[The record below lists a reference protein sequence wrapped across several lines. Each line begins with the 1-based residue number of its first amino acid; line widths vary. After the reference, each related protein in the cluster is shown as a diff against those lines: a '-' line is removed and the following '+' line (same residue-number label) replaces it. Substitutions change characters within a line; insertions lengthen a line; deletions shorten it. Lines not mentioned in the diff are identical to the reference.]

1 MAVITSNNR
10 FLAVGNGTGGG
21 DMWTSGLEYDGSA
34 ISGYSGSAFAYGPQ
48 VEVSAGDGISIIET
62 GNTAVISC
70 TATGSAPIEYS
81 AGKNLNL
88 VDNTFALDDTVV
100 LGTQASGATL
110 SQNALHVETPNNW
123 KTNMNASGFSSVKP
137 WYSAVIEPTDIK
149 VYTPAKTYSLTGM
162 NPFTGVY
169 KNSAN
174 LVGDGYTS
182 RLDLNSSI
190 HVNYGVVVGTADN
203 EHAAVGPRGFTVT
216 HTASGAGGGTQVSNY
231 GETYNIYFNDGEYYL
246 KHAFL
251 TKSGYSIHDYG
262 NYNMYSAFYGPHSAS
277 FHDGYGQVYYN
288 GDSIRR
294 WDNMSNC
301 VINHDSNLSGDITAG
316 EPLGLASALD
326 LTRDGL
332 ERTAHITPGRIM
344 LNDSTR
350 TAWYYAAFASLE
362 SPTKSANLGA
372 GYLQLADSTHTSY
385 REVTP
390 ASVDQWN
397 SMSHIRVTAEN
408 EYIDISNQ
416 SWCLVSFDENISK
429 AYIAGKRANGYTTI
443 NSGHWYMFGDAK
455 KSNQIW
461 THLIASGN
469 TTTTYI

>member
-10 FLAVGNGTGGG
+10 FMAIGNGNGA
-21 DMWTSGLEYDGSA
+21 DMFTSGLEYNGSA
-34 ISGYSGSAFAYGPQ
+34 ISGYSGSAFYQAPQ
-48 VEVSAGDGISIIET
+48 KVISGGNDISVTET
-62 GNTAVISC
+62 GNTAVVSF
-70 TATGSAPIEYS
+70 TGNIPQPVEYS

-88 VDNTFALDDTVV
+88 ADNTFALNDTVV

-110 SQNALHVETPNNW
+110 NQNSVTYNT
-123 KTNMNASGFSSVKP
+123 TNGIQSVLGPSGLTAKKP
-137 WYSAVIEPTDIK
+137 FYSAEVTPSDVV
-149 VYTPAKTYSLTGM
+149 VYTPGKTYSLTSIT
-162 NPFTGVY
+162 PFTGVY
-169 KNSAN
+169 KDSAN
-174 LVGDGYTS
+174 FVGNGTTTS
-182 RLDLNSSI
+182 RLGLNSSVWVSWSI
-190 HVNYGVVVGTADN
+190 GARQSDD
-203 EHAAVGPRGFTVT
+203 EKAAVNFNGLSVT
-216 HTASGAGGGTQVSNY
+216 HTASGVGGGSINSTY
-231 GETYNIYFNDGEYYL
+231 GETYNIMFNDGEQYL
-246 KHAFL
+246 KKAWL

-262 NYNMYSAFYGPHSAS
+262 NYGQGSAFYGPHSAS
-277 FHDGYGQVYYN
+277 FHDSLGQVYYN
-288 GDSIRR
+288 ADSIRR
-294 WDNMSNC
+294 WDAISQM
-301 VINHDSNLSGDITAG
+301 NHDSNLSGDAINT
-316 EPLGLASALD
+316 PLGLASALD

-372 GYLQLADSTHTSY
+372 GYLQLADSTHTAF

-397 SMSHIRVTAEN
+397 SMNHIRVTAEN

-429 AYIAGKRANGYTTI
+429 AYVAGKRANGYLAI

-455 KSNQIW
+455 KENQIW

-469 TTTTYI
+469 ATTTYI

>member
-1 MAVITSNNR
+1 MAI
-10 FLAVGNGTGGG
+10 GNGNGA
-21 DMWTSGLEYDGSA
+21 DMFTSGLEYNGSA
-34 ISGYSGSAFAYGPQ
+34 ISGYSGSAFYQAPQ
-48 VEVSAGDGISIIET
+48 KVISGGNDISVTET
-62 GNTAVISC
+62 GNTAVVSF
-70 TATGSAPIEYS
+70 TGNIPQPVEYS

-88 VDNTFALDDTVV
+88 ADNTFALNDTVV

-110 SQNALHVETPNNW
+110 NQNSVTYNT
-123 KTNMNASGFSSVKP
+123 TNGIQSVLGPSGLTAKKP
-137 WYSAVIEPTDIK
+137 FYSAEVTPSDVV
-149 VYTPAKTYSLTGM
+149 VYTPGKTYSLTSIT
-162 NPFTGVY
+162 PFTGVY
-169 KNSAN
+169 KDSAN
-174 LVGDGYTS
+174 FVGNGTTTS
-182 RLDLNSSI
+182 RLGLNSSVWVSWSI
-190 HVNYGVVVGTADN
+190 GARQSDD
-203 EHAAVGPRGFTVT
+203 EKAAVNFNGLSVT
-216 HTASGAGGGTQVSNY
+216 HTASGVGGGSINSTY
-231 GETYNIYFNDGEYYL
+231 GETYNIMFNDGEQYL
-246 KHAFL
+246 KKAWL

-262 NYNMYSAFYGPHSAS
+262 NYGQGSAFYGPHSAS
-277 FHDGYGQVYYN
+277 FHDSLGQVYYN
-288 GDSIRR
+288 ADSIRR
-294 WDNMSNC
+294 WDAISQM
-301 VINHDSNLSGDITAG
+301 NHDSNLSGDAINT
-316 EPLGLASALD
+316 PLGLASALD

-372 GYLQLADSTHTSY
+372 GYLQLADSTHTAF

-397 SMSHIRVTAEN
+397 SMNHIRVTAEN

-429 AYIAGKRANGYTTI
+429 AYVAGKRANGYLAI

-455 KSNQIW
+455 KENQIW

-469 TTTTYI
+469 ATTTYI

>member
-10 FLAVGNGTGGG
+10 FMAVGQGSGG
-21 DMWTSGLEYDGSA
+21 DMYTSGLEYNGSA
-34 ISGYSGSAFAYGPQ
+34 ISGYSGSAFYQAPQ
-48 VEVSAGDGISIIET
+48 KVISGGNDISVTET
-62 GNTAVISC
+62 GNTAVVSF
-70 TATGSAPIEYS
+70 TGNIPQPQPYS

-88 VDNTFALDDTVV
+88 TDNTFALDDTVV
-100 LGTQASGATL
+100 LGTQVSGATL

-162 NPFTGVY
+162 NPFTGIY

-174 LVGDGYTS
+174 FVGDGKTS
-182 RLDLNSSI
+182 RLDLNSSVWVSWSI
-190 HVNYGVVVGTADN
+190 GARQSDD
-203 EHAAVGPRGFTVT
+203 EKAAVNFNGLSVT
-216 HTASGAGGGTQVSNY
+216 HTASGVGGGSIASTY
-231 GETYNIYFNDGEYYL
+231 GETYNIMFNDGEQYL
-246 KHAFL
+246 KKAWL

-262 NYNMYSAFYGPHSAS
+262 NYGQGSAFYGPHSAS
-277 FHDGYGQVYYN
+277 FHDSLGQVYYN
-288 GDSIRR
+288 ADSIRR
-294 WDNMSNC
+294 WDAISQM
-301 VINHDSNLSGDITAG
+301 NHDSNLSGDAINT
-316 EPLGLASALD
+316 PLGLASALD

-362 SPTKSANLGA
+362 SPTKSATLGA
-372 GYLQLADSTHTSY
+372 GYLQLADSTHTAY

-429 AYIAGKRANGYTTI
+429 AYIAGKRANGYLAI

-455 KSNQIW
+455 KNNEIW

-469 TTTTYI
+469 ATTTYI

>member
-10 FLAVGNGTGGG
+10 FMAVGQGSGG
-21 DMWTSGLEYDGSA
+21 DMYTSGLEYNGAA
-34 ISGYSGSAFAYGPQ
+34 ISGYSGSAFYQAPQ
-48 VEVSAGDGISIIET
+48 TELSAGNGISVTET
-62 GNTAVISC
+62 GNTAVI
-70 TATGSAPIEYS
+70 AFTGDVPVNYS

-88 VDNTFALDDTVV
+88 TDNTFALNDTVV

-110 SQNALHVETPNNW
+110 SQNALHMETPNNW

-137 WYSAVIEPTDIK
+137 WYSAVIEPTDVK

-174 LVGDGYTS
+174 LAGDGYTS

-203 EHAAVGPRGFTVT
+203 EHAAVGPLGFTVT

-316 EPLGLASALD
+316 EPLGLASSISLNYETTG
-326 LTRDGL
+326 LTQRH
-332 ERTAHITPGRIM
+332 THITPGR
-344 LNDSTR
+344 LSLDDSNR

-408 EYIDISNQ
+408 EYIDISDK

-429 AYIAGKRANGYTTI
+429 AYIAGKRANGYLTI

-455 KSNQIW
+455 KNNEIW
-461 THLIASGN
+461 THLVASGN
-469 TTTTYI
+469 ATTTYI

>member
-10 FLAVGNGTGGG
+10 FMAIGNGNGA
-21 DMWTSGLEYDGSA
+21 DMFTSGLEYNGSA
-34 ISGYSGSAFAYGPQ
+34 ISGYSGSAFYQAPQ
-48 VEVSAGDGISIIET
+48 KVISGGNDISVTET
-62 GNTAVISC
+62 GNTAVVSF
-70 TATGSAPIEYS
+70 TGNIPQPVEYS

-88 VDNTFALDDTVV
+88 ADNTFALNDTVV

-110 SQNALHVETPNNW
+110 NQNSVTYNT
-123 KTNMNASGFSSVKP
+123 TNGIQSVLGPSGLTAKKP
-137 WYSAVIEPTDIK
+137 FYSAEVTPSDVV
-149 VYTPAKTYSLTGM
+149 VYTPGKTYSLTSIT
-162 NPFTGVY
+162 PFTGVY
-169 KNSAN
+169 KDSAN
-174 LVGDGYTS
+174 FVGNGTTTS
-182 RLDLNSSI
+182 RLGLNSSVWVSWSI
-190 HVNYGVVVGTADN
+190 GARQSDD
-203 EHAAVGPRGFTVT
+203 EKAAVNFNGLSVT
-216 HTASGAGGGTQVSNY
+216 HTASGVGGGSINSTY
-231 GETYNIYFNDGEYYL
+231 GETYNIMFNDGEQYL
-246 KHAFL
+246 KKAWL

-262 NYNMYSAFYGPHSAS
+262 NYGQGSAFYGPHSAS
-277 FHDGYGQVYYN
+277 FHDSLGQVYYN
-288 GDSIRR
+288 ADSIRR
-294 WDNMSNC
+294 WDAISQM
-301 VINHDSNLSGDITAG
+301 NHDSNLSGDAINT
-316 EPLGLASALD
+316 PLGLASALD

-372 GYLQLADSTHTSY
+372 GYLQLADSTHTAF

-397 SMSHIRVTAEN
+397 SMNHIRVTAEN

-429 AYIAGKRANGYTTI
+429 AYVAGKRANGYMTI

-455 KSNQIW
+455 KNNEIW
-461 THLIASGN
+461 THLVASGN
-469 TTTTYI
+469 ATTTYI